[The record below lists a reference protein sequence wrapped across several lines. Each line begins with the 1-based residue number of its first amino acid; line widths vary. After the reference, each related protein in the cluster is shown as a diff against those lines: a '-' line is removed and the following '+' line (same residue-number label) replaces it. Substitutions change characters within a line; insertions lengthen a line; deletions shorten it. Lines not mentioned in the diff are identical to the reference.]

1 MSEIRISF
9 DVPSYL
15 IVHYYITG
23 ISSLILNLFVVYLI
37 VYHSGKLD
45 SYRFYLLAFQ
55 ISCTLSDLHISIVAQ
70 PIGFFP
76 IPAGYGYGI
85 GHYFISSHTGST
97 IFSFLL
103 SGQIEVLTIC
113 FFRKHKAITNLAN
126 PLGSSSAVYLC
137 IYAINIPYCIYVHAN
152 SLDLQ
157 FNCCRVDLSRVSKEI
172 IFLEKEVNEYNFG
185 QGFVASKFK
194 Q

>member
-1 MSEIRISF
+1 M
-9 DVPSYL
+9 
-15 IVHYYITG
+15 G
-23 ISSLILNLFVVYLI
+23 
-37 VYHSGKLD
+37 
-45 SYRFYLLAFQ
+45 
-55 ISCTLSDLHISIVAQ
+55 Q

-113 FFRKHKAITNLAN
+113 FFRKHKAIMNLAN

-137 IYAINIPYCIYVHAN
+137 IYAMCVLFTGVFTTSIVISEETREEQLRV
-152 SLDLQ
+152 LDTVILI
-157 FNCCRVDLSRVSKEI
+157 SSWEI
-172 IFLEKEVNEYNFG
+172 IFLMFYLSSTHHYLLIFMH
-185 QGFVASKFK
+185 SKILFTMSAMK
-194 Q
+194 K